1 MIEKTCTKCSKKI
14 YYRNSTGLCNSC
26 AHKGQKGPNYKHG
39 IYSKNNVCLDCST
52 KVTKLGIRCK
62 KCAQIYLYKINPF
75 RRNGFH
81 NPMYGKKYPNDLNG
95 INNPNYIDGR
105 TGINYPK
112 EFYNKRELI
121 KIRDNYNCQ
130 NCGMTEEEHIIVL
143 GTSLEVHHI
152 DYNKLNNDD
161 SNLITTCK
169 QCNVRANSNRE
180 QWTDFYQ
187 KKIQMIYA

>member
-1 MIEKTCTKCSKKI
+1 MIKIEKIVCK
-14 YYRNSTGLCNSC
+14 LCNEEFYDYKSNKRVFC
-26 AHKGQKGPNYKHG
+26 SPTCRNRFWNKFKGESVRIARLGTHH
-39 IYSKNNVCLDCST
+39 SLET
-52 KVTKLGIRCK
+52 KI
-62 KCAQIYLYKINPF
+62 KIGNALRGRF
-75 RRNGFH
+75 VGENSSR
-81 NPMYGKKYPNDLNG
+81 
-95 INNPNYIDGR
+95 YIDGR
-105 TGINYPK
+105 TKICYPQEFFIIKPFIK
-112 EFYNKRELI
+112 E
-121 KIRDNYNCQ
+121 RDDYTCQ